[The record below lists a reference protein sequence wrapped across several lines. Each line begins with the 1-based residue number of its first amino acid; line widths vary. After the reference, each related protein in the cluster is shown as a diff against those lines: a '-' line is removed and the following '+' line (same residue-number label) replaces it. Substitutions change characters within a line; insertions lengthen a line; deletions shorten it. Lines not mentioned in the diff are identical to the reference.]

1 MSYDSNQFSSLINNI
16 RDACDK
22 KDLELVTDAMAV
34 SLANIGVSH
43 NVEYEKFLFRIL
55 QIIAHVYAINDIE
68 TNSDGVDSV
77 H

>member
-1 MSYDSNQFSSLINNI
+1 MKYDPSQFSSLIIAI

-22 KDLELVTDAMAV
+22 KDLELITDALAV
-34 SLANIGVSH
+34 SLANTGISH

-55 QIIAHVYAINDIE
+55 RIIAHVYAINDTE

>member
-1 MSYDSNQFSSLINNI
+1 MNYDPNQFSSLINTI

-22 KDLELVTDAMAV
+22 KDFELITDVLAV
-34 SLANIGVSH
+34 SIANVGISH
-43 NVEYEKFLFRIL
+43 NAEYEKLLFRVL

>member
-1 MSYDSNQFSSLINNI
+1 MKYDSNQFSSLIVAI

-22 KDLELVTDAMAV
+22 KDFELITDALAV
-34 SLANIGVSH
+34 SLANTGISH

-55 QIIAHVYAINDIE
+55 QIIAHVYAINDIN
-68 TNSDGVDSV
+68 TNSDGVDPV

>member
-1 MSYDSNQFSSLINNI
+1 
-16 RDACDK
+16 
-22 KDLELVTDAMAV
+22 LELVTDALAV
-34 SLANIGVSH
+34 SLANTGISH

-68 TNSDGVDSV
+68 TNSDGVDPV

>member
-1 MSYDSNQFSSLINNI
+1 MKYDSSQFSSLINNI